1 MFWLLVAVVALCAFT
16 VFKLRGANLTW
27 LDEPLPAPA
36 NTPPSDGHQGVVE
49 QLGELTRASQGLRGR
64 ARIHSIR
71 RAMDAISEGRDLH
84 SRFVPVTEGGVRGE
98 WVLAP
103 GCDADQRLLYI
114 HGGAWLAGSPRSH
127 RTITD
132 ALSRLSGC
140 AVFSLDYR
148 LMPENSRRDGI
159 EDCQQAWRW
168 LLHNGPEGPAPAR
181 FMAVAGDSAGGNLTL
196 SLIAWIRDEGL
207 RQADAA
213 VAFSPATDGTLTSP
227 SLSSN
232 QASDPMLGPAFGAML
247 RYPRPLLWWSSWLG
261 SRFFPSDPIVSPLRG
276 DLRDLP
282 PVLVQASEAEMLLD
296 DARRYVRRA
305 RAAGSAVEL
314 QTWPHM
320 VHVWQLFTPELEEAD
335 AALAEVARFLQEAGA
350 RPPGRLQEAQGQGDP
365 GSGENPVAEEGATL

>member
-16 VFKLRGANLTW
+16 VIKLRGANLGW

-36 NTPPSDGHQGVVE
+36 TTPPSAGHEGVVRY
-49 QLGELTRASQGLRGR
+49 LGELARASQGLRGK
-64 ARIHSIR
+64 ARIH
-71 RAMDAISEGRDLH
+71 AMRQALDAVSDGRSFS
-84 SRFVPVTEGGVRGE
+84 SRFEPVNQGGIRGE

-103 GCDADQRLLYI
+103 GYRPAQRLLYI

-127 RTITD
+127 RTVTD
-132 ALSRLSGC
+132 ALARLSGC
-140 AVFSLDYR
+140 AVLSLDYR
-148 LMPENSRRDGI
+148 LMPEHQRRDGI
-159 EDCQQAWRW
+159 EDCRQAWRW
-168 LLHNGPEGPAPAR
+168 LLDNGPEGPAPAS

-196 SLIAWIRDEGL
+196 SLLAWLRDEGL

-227 SLSSN
+227 SLDSN
-232 QASDPMLGPAFGAML
+232 LATDPMLGPAFGAML
-247 RYPRPLLWWSSWLG
+247 RYPRPLLWWSSWLTT
-261 SRFFPSDPIVSPLRG
+261 RFMPSDPVVSPLRG
-276 DLRDLP
+276 DLRGLP

-305 RAAGSAVEL
+305 QAAGSPVRL

-320 VHVWQLFTPELEEAD
+320 VHVWQIFTPELEEAD

-350 RPPGRLQEAQGQGDP
+350 QPPTASLDEGHEAKEDAA
-365 GSGENPVAEEGATL
+365 V